1 MFKMF
6 ALLIDLLI
14 LTISDAMVTCY
25 LFSFDFHMWSSLTQR
40 ITHYHLLHYIFE
52 NLPQDF
58 AVRLCRRN
66 LLWKFAVAICAG
78 FFVFVNK
85 SFFVYVSKSCLYG
98 SKTFLFVSKT
108 FLFVRF
114 SLLTVFLFA
123 IAVAVMGH
131 RTKYFKRQLH

>member
-6 ALLIDLLI
+6 ALLINLLI

-25 LFSFDFHMWSSLTQR
+25 LFSFYLHVWSSPTQR
-40 ITHYHLLHYIFE
+40 ITHHHLPHYIFE

-66 LLWKFAVAICAG
+66 LPWKFAVAICPG
-78 FFVFVNK
+78 FFVFVSK
-85 SFFVYVSKSCLYG
+85 SFFVYVSKSCLCR
-98 SKTFLFVSKT
+98 SKNFLFVSKT

-114 SLLTVFLFA
+114 SLLTVFLFV
-123 IAVAVMGH
+123 IAVVVMGD
-131 RTKYFKRQLH
+131 RIKYFKRQLH